1 MKLNEVTAEF
11 DKRLGS
17 CCDRMT
23 NAWNERET
31 MMNGIVARIIHFQVR
46 AWLPLFAYFCLFA
59 HQITF
64 VCSPP
69 LSIYLSTSYLSIYRW
84 PCLAVG

>member
-23 NAWNERET
+23 RAWDEREK

-46 AWLPLFAYFCLFA
+46 PSLPNSVLDWCFVCFVCLLPL
-59 HQITF
+59 
-64 VCSPP
+64 
-69 LSIYLSTSYLSIYRW
+69 
-84 PCLAVG
+84 